1 MTAVPSLTASESRL
15 PSLSFPQEDVGCL
28 AITKLATVGTVGLD
42 LLRTQE
48 DRGKTRSVRDPARVA
63 LLSLL
68 EGRAVVKSSCG
79 VGGASCS
86 SKGDN
91 SKTWKYHASPRSN
104 ACRECSLGVPFHSK
118 ETED

>member
-28 AITKLATVGTVGLD
+28 AIIKLATVGTVGLD
-42 LLRTQE
+42 LRRTQE
-48 DRGKTRSVRDPARVA
+48 DRGKTRSARDPARVA

-86 SKGDN
+86 SKVTIAKLG
-91 SKTWKYHASPRSN
+91 SIMRR
-104 ACRECSLGVPFHSK
+104 REAMPAECCLGVPFHSK
-118 ETED
+118 ETEDQ